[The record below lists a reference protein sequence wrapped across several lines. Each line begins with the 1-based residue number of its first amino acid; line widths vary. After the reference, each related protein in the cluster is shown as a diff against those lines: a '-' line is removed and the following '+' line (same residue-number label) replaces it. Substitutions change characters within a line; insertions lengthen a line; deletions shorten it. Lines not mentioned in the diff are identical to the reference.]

1 MAPHMRSVGSL
12 IGRATAACPRA
23 SGARRHFRS
32 SAVLLD
38 REVFQRKKTHMNI
51 GTIGHVDH
59 GKTTL
64 TAAITTVLSKK
75 GLAEARDYFAI
86 DKAPEEKNRK
96 ITINATHVEYETE
109 KRHYAHIDCP
119 GHQDYVKNM
128 ITGAAQLDGAILVV
142 AATDGPMPQTREHI
156 LLSAQIGVPKLV
168 VFTNK
173 VDMLEMSDRDD
184 MCELIEEEIKEL
196 LELYKFD
203 VASTAFCRGSAL
215 KALEGDPEWE
225 KTVLGLMEKVDET
238 LPEPERKTDKPFLMP
253 VESVFNIPG
262 KGVVCTGSVEQ
273 GTLKVKDKVELVGK
287 VPGAKTV
294 QVVGLESFCKTLDEA
309 RAGDNVGV
317 MCGGVT
323 GKDCERGQVLAKP
336 GTVASTNKFKGS
348 IYVLSEDEG
357 GRKKP
362 FFQHYRPQFFF
373 RTADVTGDIDFPECQ
388 GQKQEVSKK
397 DRRAAGQEGVEV
409 EGDFVMV
416 MPGDNKEVVVTLAF
430 PQALQQGQQFAF
442 REGNKTVGHGV
453 VGEVMPYTEDETV
466 TFVRQKKSFGSK

>member
-1 MAPHMRSVGSL
+1 MVFSRHAMRCNALNRPARFLSRSAP
-12 IGRATAACPRA
+12 
-23 SGARRHFRS
+23 
-32 SAVLLD
+32 LLD
-38 REVFQRKKTHMNI
+38 REAFVRGKPHMNI

-64 TAAITTVLSKK
+64 TAAITSVLAKK
-75 GLAEARDYFAI
+75 GLAEALDYFAI

-96 ITINATHVEYETE
+96 ITINATHIEYETA

-156 LLSAQIGVPKLV
+156 LLSSQIGVPKLV
-168 VFTNK
+168 IFVNK
-173 VDMLEMSDRDD
+173 CDMLDIKDRDD

-203 VASTAFCRGSAL
+203 VDSTAFCRGSAL
-215 KALEGDPEWE
+215 RALEGDGEWVS
-225 KTVLGLMEKVDET
+225 TVEGLMDKVDET
-238 LPEPERKTDKPFLMP
+238 IPDPERKNDKPFLMP
-253 VESVFNIPG
+253 IESIFEIKG
-262 KGVVCTGSVEQ
+262 KGTVCTGMIEQ
-273 GTLKVKDKVELVGK
+273 GTLKMKEKIDVVGK
-287 VPGAKTV
+287 VKDPRTV
-294 QVVGLESFCKTLDEA
+294 QVTGLESFCKTMEEA
-309 RAGDNVGV
+309 ESGDNVGV
-317 MCGGVT
+317 MCGGLS
-323 GKDCERGQVLAKP
+323 GKDVERGMVLAKS
-336 GTVASTNKFKGS
+336 GTMKSTNYFKAS
-348 IYVLSEDEG
+348 AYILTSEEG

-373 RTADVTGDIDFPECQ
+373 RTADVTGDIDFPECE

-397 DRRAAGQEGVEV
+397 DRRAASTEGAEV

-416 MPGDNKEVVVTLAF
+416 MPGDNKEILVTLAF
-430 PQALQQGQQFAF
+430 PQALNPGQQFAF

-453 VGEVMPYTEDETV
+453 VGEVLPFKDGTDDMFNRT
-466 TFVRQKKSFGSK
+466 KKAFKG